1 MRTGKFIIGI
11 LLLCCFIRMVT
22 GSHILCLRGA
32 WSRRCFAE
40 IRLWINKLAYGG
52 RFPSR
57 WADIPLLNVFT
68 WIRPL
73 RLADEE
79 NHWEYRRLPGYS
91 EPKQG
96 DIAVFNSPVDP
107 QLLLVKRITRVVK
120 KGEPLRIDRRTLL
133 LYRSLILRDGG
144 KVMEKDG
151 KYISWERASSQ
162 YIPKQRFYYME
173 GDNRMNSHDSRSFG
187 FISEEAII
195 GKFDFVLFSIVP
207 KSKVESNSFATNDD
221 AVSLR
226 FKRSSCR
233 YGWLNHNPART
244 AARIYINIYN
254 FQ

>member
-1 MRTGKFIIGI
+1 MRPGKFFIGI
-11 LLLCCFIRMVT
+11 LLLCCLIRSVT
-22 GSHILCLRGA
+22 GVPFTVPAGCSVATLLCGE
-32 WSRRCFAE
+32 RRWF
-40 IRLWINKLAYGG
+40 IKLAYGG
-52 RFPSR
+52 RVPSR

-120 KGEPLRIDRRTLL
+120 IGEPLRIDRRTLL

-151 KYISWERASSQ
+151 KI
-162 YIPKQRFYYME
+162 F
-173 GDNRMNSHDSRSFG
+173 
-187 FISEEAII
+187 
-195 GKFDFVLFSIVP
+195 FV
-207 KSKVESNSFATNDD
+207 
-221 AVSLR
+221 
-226 FKRSSCR
+226 
-233 YGWLNHNPART
+233 
-244 AARIYINIYN
+244 
-254 FQ
+254 

>member
-11 LLLCCFIRMVT
+11 LLLCCFIRMVIGEPCT
-22 GSHILCLRGA
+22 VPSGA

-40 IRLWINKLAYGG
+40 IGFGLTSWLMVDDS
-52 RFPSR
+52 SR

-120 KGEPLRIDRRTLL
+120 KESLFGSTGE
-133 LYRSLILRDGG
+133 
-144 KVMEKDG
+144 
-151 KYISWERASSQ
+151 
-162 YIPKQRFYYME
+162 RF
-173 GDNRMNSHDSRSFG
+173 F
-187 FISEEAII
+187 FI
-195 GKFDFVLFSIVP
+195 V
-207 KSKVESNSFATNDD
+207 
-221 AVSLR
+221 R
-226 FKRSSCR
+226 
-233 YGWLNHNPART
+233 
-244 AARIYINIYN
+244 
-254 FQ
+254 

>member
-11 LLLCCFIRMVT
+11 LLLCCFIRMVIGEPCT
-22 GSHILCLRGA
+22 VPSGSMEPTLLCGD
-32 WSRRCFAE
+32 
-40 IRLWINKLAYGG
+40 RLWINKLAYGG

-96 DIAVFNSPVDP
+96 DIAVFNSPADP

-151 KYISWERASSQ
+151 KIYID
-162 YIPKQRFYYME
+162 
-173 GDNRMNSHDSRSFG
+173 G
-187 FISEEAII
+187 
-195 GKFDFVLFSIVP
+195 
-207 KSKVESNSFATNDD
+207 
-221 AVSLR
+221 
-226 FKRSSCR
+226 KRS
-233 YGWLNHNPART
+233 
-244 AARIYINIYN
+244 
-254 FQ
+254 

>member
-11 LLLCCFIRMVT
+11 LLLCCFIRMVIGEPCT
-22 GSHILCLRGA
+22 VPSGSMEPT
-32 WSRRCFAE
+32 W
-40 IRLWINKLAYGG
+40 LWINKLAYGG

-96 DIAVFNSPVDP
+96 DIAVFNSPADP

-151 KYISWERASSQ
+151 KIYIDGKSSSQ

-195 GKFDFVLFSIVP
+195 GKFDFVLFSIDSQ
-207 KSKVESNSFATNDD
+207 KQWWKAIR
-221 AVSLR
+221 LR
-226 FKRSSCR
+226 RMMMRF
-233 YGWLNHNPART
+233 P
-244 AARIYINIYN
+244 
-254 FQ
+254 